1 MASRPLDL
9 SVMVDGMCGL
19 TSTAKPLFGI
29 DNMPLPPGDISCSS
43 CSVTTPISIVLVRQK
58 DFLSLL
64 RSKKGAEA
72 TTALGSCGQTA
83 RIKATTWSRK

>member
-1 MASRPLDL
+1 MTGRPLDR

-19 TSTAKPLFGI
+19 TSAAKPLFGI

-58 DFLSLL
+58 VFFRFCAAKRVQQQLL
-64 RSKKGAEA
+64 YWDPADKWRE
-72 TTALGSCGQTA
+72 
-83 RIKATTWSRK
+83 